1 MKLISFCLFLLA
13 GLQCLAQSTYWQQKV
28 QYQMEI
34 DFDVSTHQ
42 FSGKQ
47 SITYFNN
54 SPDTLKRVF
63 YHLYFNAFQPG
74 SQMDIRSR
82 TIRDADP
89 RVGSRISSLRSD
101 EIGFQQINY
110 LKQDIKKVEF
120 ETVGT
125 ILEVTLDHP
134 ILPRTKSDLYME
146 FSGQVPLQIRRS
158 GRDNQEGISYSMA
171 QWYPKLAEYDPDG
184 WHPNPYI
191 GREFYGVWGDFDVK
205 INIDKDYMIAASGHL
220 QNPEKIG
227 HGYSDDKVAPKGSGS
242 KLNWHFIAENVHD
255 FVWAADPD
263 YQHTIA
269 QVPNGPTLH
278 FFYQKG
284 KETKEWENLPQYTV
298 KAFQYMSEHFG
309 VYPYKKYSVI
319 QAGDGGMEYPMAT
332 LITGNRNLKSLVGVT
347 VHELIHSWYQMVLGT
362 NESLHSWMDEGF
374 TSYASSE
381 VMAYL
386 FDQIRVGQPSNYG
399 AYFKLVESG
408 VEEPLSTHAD
418 HFNFN
423 YSYGLAAYVKGSIFL
438 NQLAYV
444 IGKDNLDRGMRRY
457 YNTWKFKH
465 PDPYDFIRIMEKESG
480 LVLDWYLE
488 YWVYSTKTIDYGIKE
503 VADSA
508 NMTHITI
515 ERIGDMI
522 MPIDLEV
529 ESQEGTKTLYHIPL
543 SVMRGEKPT
552 EEPEVSRQV
561 VADWGWTHP
570 TYTLAIEGQSKNIKS
585 ITIDPSMRMADL
597 KGDNNRW
604 GGKAASK
611 SAGQ

>member
-1 MKLISFCLFLLA
+1 MKLIAFCLFLLA
-13 GLQCLAQSTYWQQKV
+13 GLQCWAQPTYWQQKV
-28 QYQMEI
+28 KYQMEV
-34 DFDVSTHQ
+34 DFDVSSHQ
-42 FSGKQ
+42 FNGKQ

-54 SPDTLKRVF
+54 SPDTLNRVF

-74 SQMDIRSR
+74 SMMDIRSS
-82 TIRDADP
+82 TIKDADA
-89 RVGSRISSLRSD
+89 RVGNRIGSLRPN
-101 EIGFQQINY
+101 EIGHQKVVS
-110 LKQDIKKVEF
+110 LKQDGKEVTFIAE
-120 ETVGT
+120 GT
-125 ILEVTLDHP
+125 ILEVKLDHP
-134 ILPRTKSDLYME
+134 ILPRTKSELNME
-146 FSGQVPLQIRRS
+146 FQAQVPIQIRRS

-184 WHPNPYI
+184 WHPNPYV

-220 QNPEKIG
+220 QNPETIG
-227 HGYSDDKVAPKGSGS
+227 HGYSDEKNAASGSGE

-298 KAFQYMSEHFG
+298 KAFEYMNEHFG

-332 LITGNRNLKSLVGVT
+332 LITGNRSLRSLVGVT

-374 TSYASSE
+374 TSYASGE

-386 FDQIRVGQPSNYG
+386 FDQVRVGQPSNYS

-408 VEEPLSTHAD
+408 IEEPLSTHAD
-418 HFNFN
+418 HFNYN
-423 YSYGLAAYVKGSIFL
+423 YSYGMAAYVKGSIFL

-465 PDPYDFIRIMEKESG
+465 PDPKDFIRIMEKESG

-488 YWVYSTKTIDYGIKE
+488 YWVNSTKTIDYSIQN
-503 VADSA
+503 VVDTLNA
-508 NMTHITI
+508 THITL
-515 ERIGDMI
+515 ERVSDMI

-529 ESQEGTKTLYHIPL
+529 ESQDGTKTLYHIPL
-543 SVMRGEKPT
+543 SIMRGEKPT
-552 EEPEVSRQV
+552 ENSKVKREV
-561 VADWGWTHP
+561 VADWGWTNP
-570 TYTLAIEGQSKNIKS
+570 TYTLTIPGQSKDIKR

-597 KGDNNRW
+597 KGENNRW
-604 GGKAASK
+604 GGEVAPK
-611 SAGQ
+611 SPGE